1 MRGNRPFVGAIFL
14 LILGTFWASAVSAQ
28 DSEEMGPGLSLEIPD
43 SHNIF
48 LHGTEESPELR
59 RDWPILTGI
68 PGGSASFSKTA
79 GVP

>member
-48 LHGTEESPELR
+48 LHGTEEVL
-59 RDWPILTGI
+59 
-68 PGGSASFSKTA
+68 K
-79 GVP
+79 